1 MYLHL
6 GQDYVIRTQDVVG
19 IFDLETTTVSQR
31 GQEFLNRTQ
40 KEGAVVTLSD
50 ELPKSYVLTTGQWAD
65 TVYLS
70 GLSPAALE
78 RRMHHLTAEESLIES
93 I

>member
-1 MYLHL
+1 MYRHL
-6 GQDYVIRTQDVVG
+6 GQDYVINTRDIVG
-19 IFDLETTTVSQR
+19 IFDLETTTVSKR

-50 ELPKSYVLTTGQWAD
+50 DIPKSYVLTTGMVD

-70 GLSPAALE
+70 NLSPAALE
-78 RRMHHLTAEESLIES
+78 RRIGRLTVEESKV
-93 I
+93 

>member
-1 MYLHL
+1 MYRHL
-6 GQDYVIRTQDVVG
+6 GQDYVINTRDVVG
-19 IFDLETTTVSQR
+19 IFDLETTTVSKR

-50 ELPKSYVLTTGQWAD
+50 DIPKSYVLTTGMVD

-70 GLSPAALE
+70 SLSPAALE
-78 RRMHHLTAEESLIES
+78 RRIGRLTAEESKI
-93 I
+93 

>member
-6 GQDYVIRTQDVVG
+6 GQDYVINTRDVVG
-19 IFDLETTTVSQR
+19 VFDMETTTVSKR
-31 GQEFLNRTQ
+31 GQEFLNRSQ

-50 ELPKSYVLTTGQWAD
+50 DIPKSYVLTTGVMVD

-70 GLSPAALE
+70 DLSPAAME
-78 RRMHHLTAEESLIES
+78 RRITV
-93 I
+93 